1 MAARLDRPHASIH
14 EQNPSNPLIDKP
26 FTLWAYYLLNSLN
39 RQYLQGLLIM
49 LVSEKLT
56 LFTPLSKRLGED
68 PTAQAAAGLQ
78 GAMMQALQNNVQTQT
93 AQASEQ
99 VQASATQIATQQV
112 NQASKT
118 SDNLNEAFAKTRVN
132 LQASTAST
140 PASTQDTVGSGSATD
155 EFKDYMSKTP
165 EQRLRDSI
173 LKEMGLTEDQVKA
186 MPPEQQLAIGKEI
199 AERMQDKVKLAQAE
213 KDNGSS
219 DKGSS
224 QVVDKFLASL

>member
-1 MAARLDRPHASIH
+1 
-14 EQNPSNPLIDKP
+14 
-26 FTLWAYYLLNSLN
+26 
-39 RQYLQGLLIM
+39 M
-49 LVSEKLT
+49 LVSAKLNQV
-56 LFTPLSKRLGED
+56 TPLPKRPGENPNAD
-68 PTAQAAAGLQ
+68 AAAGLQSGLQ

-99 VQASATQIATQQV
+99 VQASATQLATQQV
-112 NQASKT
+112 SQASKI
-118 SDNLNEAFAKTRVN
+118 SDNVDEAFAKTRVN
-132 LQASTAST
+132 LQATTASV
-140 PASTQDTVGSGSATD
+140 PADTQNKVGSGSATD

-173 LKEMGLTEDQVKA
+173 LKEMGLTEDQVNA

-199 AERMQDKVKLAQAE
+199 AERMQDKVKLAQTE

-219 DKGSS
+219 GKGSS

>member
-1 MAARLDRPHASIH
+1 
-14 EQNPSNPLIDKP
+14 
-26 FTLWAYYLLNSLN
+26 
-39 RQYLQGLLIM
+39 M
-49 LVSEKLT
+49 LVSAKLNQV
-56 LFTPLSKRLGED
+56 TPLPKRPGENPNAD
-68 PTAQAAAGLQ
+68 AAAGLQSGLQ

-99 VQASATQIATQQV
+99 VQASATQLATQQV
-112 NQASKT
+112 SQASQASKI
-118 SDNLNEAFAKTRVN
+118 SDNVDEAFAKTRVN
-132 LQASTAST
+132 LQATTASV
-140 PASTQDTVGSGSATD
+140 PADTQNKVGSGSATD

-173 LKEMGLTEDQVKA
+173 LKEMGLTEDQVNA

>member
-1 MAARLDRPHASIH
+1 
-14 EQNPSNPLIDKP
+14 
-26 FTLWAYYLLNSLN
+26 
-39 RQYLQGLLIM
+39 M
-49 LVSEKLT
+49 LVSAKLNQV
-56 LFTPLSKRLGED
+56 TPLPKRPGENPNAD
-68 PTAQAAAGLQ
+68 AAAGLQSGLQ

-99 VQASATQIATQQV
+99 VQASATQLATQQV
-112 NQASKT
+112 SQASQASKI
-118 SDNLNEAFAKTRVN
+118 SDNVDEAFAKTRVN
-132 LQASTAST
+132 LQATTASV
-140 PASTQDTVGSGSATD
+140 PADTQNKVGSGSATD

-219 DKGSS
+219 GKGSS